1 MDGTWMRRYT
11 GPTMSRL
18 ICRTRPLA
26 GRAFPVM
33 KDLMTIGTLASCD
46 VQVLD
51 NRAGP
56 VHCQIR
62 RTGAMISVADLGAPG
77 GTLVNGEAVTDRLL
91 QYGDRLRIGDT
102 EFLFEGDT
110 GERGLS
116 DLVPGYEV
124 MDKLG
129 EGGMGF
135 VFRAR
140 HLADDRLVALKVLAP
155 RFIARPRHVE
165 QFHREAEIARSANHP
180 NVVAVTDVGAAG
192 NVHYFA
198 MELLDGETCLRR
210 LDRDGRFP
218 VEDVV
223 RIGRSTAR
231 ALHHLHQQRLLHR
244 DIKPD
249 NLMLC
254 RDGTLRV
261 TDLGIAADLDR
272 LATEGNRGRIVGTPH
287 YLAPEVAAGGEPDG
301 RADLYSLGCTLF
313 HLLTGNTP
321 FRDGTPAEIITAHV
335 RDPIPAVDDQCPE
348 VPRSLAAVIERLMAK
363 RREDR
368 FADAGHV
375 VELFAALEEGQ
386 TVDPFA
392 GLGQD
397 DPPTCA
403 TFRKDRR
410 AGHPSATGQRRLGW
424 VVAAIAVLTA
434 VAVIGWMVVKRTG
447 N

>member
-1 MDGTWMRRYT
+1 M
-11 GPTMSRL
+11 PRL

-26 GRAFPVM
+26 GRSFPIL

-62 RTGAMISVADLGAPG
+62 RTGAMITVADFGGPG
-77 GTLVNGEAVTDRLL
+77 GTLVNGQAITDRLL
-91 QYGDRLRIGDT
+91 QYGDVLRVGDS
-102 EFLFEGDT
+102 EFLFEGDSN
-110 GERGLS
+110 ERGLS

-124 MDKLG
+124 LDKLG
-129 EGGMGF
+129 EGGMGY

-140 HLADDRLVALKVLAP
+140 HLADGHVVALKVLAP
-155 RFIARPRHVE
+155 RFTARPRQVE
-165 QFHREAEIARSANHP
+165 QFHREAEMARAANHP
-180 NVVAVTDVGAAG
+180 NVVAVTDVGAVG

-210 LDRDGRFP
+210 LEREGP
-218 VEDVV
+218 YPILDVI

-231 ALHHLHQQRLLHR
+231 ALHHLHQRRLLHR

-254 RDGTLRV
+254 RDGTLRI
-261 TDLGIAADLDR
+261 TDLGIAVDLDR
-272 LATEGNRGRIVGTPH
+272 LATEGPRGRIVGTPH
-287 YLAPEVAAGGEPDG
+287 YLAPEVAAGSEPDG

-313 HLLTGNTP
+313 HLLAGASP
-321 FRDGTPAEIITAHV
+321 FRDGTPAEILAAHV
-335 RDPIPAVDDQCPE
+335 QDSIPTVNDIRPE

-368 FADAGHV
+368 FADAGQV

-403 TFRKDRR
+403 TFRKEREDQ
-410 AGHPSATGQRRLGW
+410 APQQRRMAW
-424 VVAAIAVLTA
+424 IVAAIAVLTA
-434 VAVIGWMVVKRTG
+434 VAVMGWLALR
-447 N
+447 